1 MFISRA
7 VTKLQQFQRH
17 ENNTALSEVEWI
29 KDWSQEMR
37 NAYKILI
44 GNPEDKRPL
53 GRCRPRMEDNF
64 RMDLRDIWWED
75 VD

>member
-1 MFISRA
+1 
-7 VTKLQQFQRH
+7 
-17 ENNTALSEVEWI
+17 
-29 KDWSQEMR
+29 MR